1 MLSRKYYKI
10 IAQCIK
16 DSSTYDAYG
25 DVIVHKEDLIHD
37 LCNKFKA
44 DNGLFNRDRF
54 SDACKIDILE

>member
-1 MLSRKYYKI
+1 M

-44 DNGLFNRDRF
+44 DNGMFNRDRF
-54 SDACKIDILE
+54 TDACD